1 MKYQFVDHVKAELFD
16 VTKGAWLA
24 QIDAHSENVSATYYN
39 AALEYTERTVHGD
52 LKTADAGGCVCAVVE
67 EGSEYAAALLV
78 VTHAKAKS
86 EVRML
91 DVYVQPS
98 LNLADAPQPSY
109 AALAWIAATA
119 IVGCLHLTYERF
131 PSRQL
136 KIHTAIPLDAQFMS
150 GVATAILGVDSLS
163 HLYDVTSHGNWLMVT
178 KKEGQ
183 VEPTLKA
190 VAS

>member
-1 MKYQFVDHVKAELFD
+1 MKYQFVDHVTAELFD

-24 QIDAHSENVSATYYN
+24 QIEANSENVSSTYYN
-39 AALEYTERTVHGD
+39 AALEYTERTAHGK
-52 LKTADAGGCVCAVVE
+52 LKMTDAGGCLCAVVE
-67 EGSEYAAALLV
+67 EGSEFAAALLV
-78 VTHAKAKS
+78 VGHAKAKS

-98 LNLADAPQPSY
+98 LNLADAPQPDY
-109 AALAWIAATA
+109 ASLAWIAATA
-119 IVGCLHLTYERF
+119 IVGCLQLTYDRF

-163 HLYDVTSHGNWLMVT
+163 GLYDVSSHGTWLMVV
-178 KKEGQ
+178 KKDQQPG
-183 VEPTLKA
+183 LKA